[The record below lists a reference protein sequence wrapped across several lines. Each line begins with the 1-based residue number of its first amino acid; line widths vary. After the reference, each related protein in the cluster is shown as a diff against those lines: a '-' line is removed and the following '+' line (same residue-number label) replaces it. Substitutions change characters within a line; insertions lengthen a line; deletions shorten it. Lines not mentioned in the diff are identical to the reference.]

1 MVKVLATEVF
11 SGYTDNTGTPKS
23 GTPKSLGTVTG
34 VMSNYFRLTGTAT
47 LLIGLQLFSP
57 QMVSASINPTLPNN
71 SPSNSFWNAAKTQN
85 LLKSAGEA
93 KAFEPK
99 DNGPPPNDG
108 AGAGTR

>member
-1 MVKVLATEVF
+1 MKVLATEVF

-34 VMSNYFRLTGTAT
+34 VMSNYFRLAGIAT

-57 QMVSASINPTLPNN
+57 QVVSAKINPNLANN
-71 SPSNSFWNAAKTQN
+71 SPSDSFWSAEKTQN
-85 LLKSAGEA
+85 SLKSGRAT